1 MNSPPLTCGLFQGK
15 YRGMR
20 VLIVDDNEVIRLLL
34 NHQLEDVA
42 ERHLAADGYE
52 ALSLFGQALDQGRP
66 FDLVLMDLQMPGM
79 NGIEAIAAIQDLER
93 QKGATASRCRIVIQS
108 AYPDL
113 MDQAPVV
120 DAVLTKPV
128 SMPLLL
134 RTIRDLGLDAS
145 GPVPAA

>member
-1 MNSPPLTCGLFQGK
+1 
-15 YRGMR
+15 
-20 VLIVDDNEVIRLLL
+20 LIVDDNEVIRLLL

-52 ALSLFGQALDQGRP
+52 ALSLFGQALEQGRP

-93 QKGATASRCRIVIQS
+93 QKGATAASRCRIVIQS

-113 MDQAPVV
+113 MDQAPIV

-134 RTIRDLGLDAS
+134 RTIRDLGLDAP